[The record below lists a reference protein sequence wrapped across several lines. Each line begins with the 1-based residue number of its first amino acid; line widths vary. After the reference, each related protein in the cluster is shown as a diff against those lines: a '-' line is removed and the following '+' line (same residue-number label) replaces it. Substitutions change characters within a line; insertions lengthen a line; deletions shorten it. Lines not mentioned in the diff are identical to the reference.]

1 MPQGTQLTKLAKKS
15 TTTYIYVGHPLKVM
29 KGIDSPKT
37 CIQVNDKIMDCDM
50 VTDYMVEERKRL
62 LPEDRE
68 QMTVVIKA
76 DRHTEM
82 ETIGQLKQ
90 ALRKAGAL
98 RIHYSAEKEI

>member
-1 MPQGTQLTKLAKKS
+1 M
-15 TTTYIYVGHPLKVM
+15 
-29 KGIDSPKT
+29 
-37 CIQVNDKIMDCDM
+37 
-50 VTDYMVEERKRL
+50 
-62 LPEDRE
+62 PEDRE

-76 DRHTEM
+76 DLHTEM

>member
-1 MPQGTQLTKLAKKS
+1 
-15 TTTYIYVGHPLKVM
+15 
-29 KGIDSPKT
+29 
-37 CIQVNDKIMDCDM
+37 M